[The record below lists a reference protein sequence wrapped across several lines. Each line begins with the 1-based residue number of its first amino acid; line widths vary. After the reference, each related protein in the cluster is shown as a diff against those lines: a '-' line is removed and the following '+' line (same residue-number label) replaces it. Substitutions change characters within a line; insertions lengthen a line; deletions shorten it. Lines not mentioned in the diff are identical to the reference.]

1 MTGDLNLCRECGND
15 TMSSVTQAIE
25 GPVED
30 ALALLNQSLANWPFD
45 YRLWFLRGAA
55 LASQQRHDE
64 ARLDF
69 LRVYE
74 LAPEFHVAT
83 FMLGFLDFIN
93 ARGTAAEA
101 TWAVLDQ
108 IAEDQPLRVLKNGL
122 LSLSRGDFDVSLRQL
137 DRGIALNQQY
147 PLINSYIQAVI
158 MKISE
163 HSQQPTAT
171 TMDTQAPQDHLLLSG
186 YQGNQ
191 TRH

>member
-1 MTGDLNLCRECGND
+1 MTSELNLSRECGND
-15 TMSSVTQAIE
+15 TMSLVMKAIE
-25 GPVED
+25 GPAED

-69 LRVYE
+69 LRVHE
-74 LAPEFHVAT
+74 LAPEFHMAT

-108 IAEDQPLRVLKNGL
+108 IAEDQPLRVLKDGL
-122 LSLSRGDFDVSLRQL
+122 LSLSRGDLEVSLRQL
-137 DRGIALNQQY
+137 DRGLALNQQY

-158 MKISE
+158 MRITE
-163 HSQQPTAT
+163 HSQQSTAT
-171 TMDTQAPQDHLLLSG
+171 TADTQAPQGHLLLSG